1 MVSVQGTVKRG
12 QGTGSK
18 IQGKEQLVYLFASLV
33 FMKLTIVKKRQI
45 FQLYI
50 LHLNVL
56 SSTCQ
61 SFAELGGRGHHQRDG
76 RGAAGEA

>member
-1 MVSVQGTVKRG
+1 MASVQARVSVTEWSVYRVYGTVKRG

-18 IQGKEQLVYLFASLV
+18 IQGKEQLVYLFATLV
-33 FMKLTIVKKRQI
+33 FIKLTIVKTLIKRQI

-56 SSTCQ
+56 SEHLSIFC
-61 SFAELGGRGHHQRDG
+61 
-76 RGAAGEA
+76 